1 MALLVFILGL
11 ILIYLGLTNRISQ
24 VAQQLFGTVKVQ

>member
-11 ILIYLGLTNRISQ
+11 ILIYLGFTNRISGVLTQ
-24 VAQQLFGTVKVQ
+24 VFGTVKK